1 MKILLFFACSIVTI
15 ISSAQTTKIAF
26 GSCSQQEDSLEIFDE
41 ILKHKPNYFIF
52 LGDNVYHDT
61 KNRDSLKLRYDNLSK
76 RTSFQRLKKNTTIYA
91 TWDDHD
97 YGWNDIG
104 KYYELKNESKE
115 IFLDFFEEPANS
127 ERRKHEGIYTSY
139 FQKVKGKT
147 IQFILLDE
155 RTFRSNLQVY
165 THEYNY
171 LYDNWRFFYNIEYVP
186 CLSSDSTILGNEQ
199 WTWLEN
205 EFKKPADLRIIC
217 SGTQFGIEFNGYES
231 WANFPKEQEKMLNL
245 IKSTKANGVIFLSG
259 DVHYSEISKL
269 QSDSLYPIYDITSS
283 GLSETWK
290 FATPNVNRIEG
301 PIMDNN
307 FGLLSINWKKKQI
320 LMEIWDKF
328 GNQRVEY
335 SIPINQLKF

>member
-1 MKILLFFACSIVTI
+1 
-15 ISSAQTTKIAF
+15 
-26 GSCSQQEDSLEIFDE
+26 
-41 ILKHKPNYFIF
+41 
-52 LGDNVYHDT
+52 
-61 KNRDSLKLRYDNLSK
+61 
-76 RTSFQRLKKNTTIYA
+76 
-91 TWDDHD
+91 
-97 YGWNDIG
+97 
-104 KYYELKNESKE
+104 
-115 IFLDFFEEPANS
+115 
-127 ERRKHEGIYTSY
+127 
-139 FQKVKGKT
+139 
-147 IQFILLDE
+147 
-155 RTFRSNLQVY
+155 
-165 THEYNY
+165 
-171 LYDNWRFFYNIEYVP
+171 
-186 CLSSDSTILGNEQ
+186 
-199 WTWLEN
+199 
-205 EFKKPADLRIIC
+205 
-217 SGTQFGIEFNGYES
+217 
-231 WANFPKEQEKMLNL
+231 KMLNL